1 MKKVINIIIIFFF
14 VAILATPIIAELI
27 PVFPEIVNTEN
38 RAMKSL
44 SDLNAI
50 SLDSFPREFDDY
62 YSDNFKARNYLLKL
76 NSKIRYQLFNI
87 PPYSG
92 KAFLGRQ
99 GWMYSIKDEMDLYLG
114 NNLFNEDT
122 LMRFI
127 EIINYRKHLLDS
139 INCKYYLVIIPIKA
153 SVYPEYIPF
162 SKRKTGQTTLTDQ
175 VVKSLNMSSDVQVID
190 LRDDL
195 IAHKHDHRVFHKTD
209 NHWNEY
215 GGYIA
220 YKAIMEV
227 IAKEIPA
234 LKPIDISNFK
244 VELVKTKGKNLTRM
258 MGIIDGEQEIEILC
272 RSKFTKTAQ
281 EGKKANYPIPAY
293 FPHKSRYEQ
302 VFVTNNIEKP
312 RLLANL
318 DSFGLTLVPFL
329 SEHFSKSVF
338 IFDGWK
344 HNLNEEILFK
354 EKPDVYIHL
363 ITESFLSNIPRK
375 KINPNR

>member
-1 MKKVINIIIIFFF
+1 
-14 VAILATPIIAELI
+14 
-27 PVFPEIVNTEN
+27 
-38 RAMKSL
+38 MKSL
-44 SDLNAI
+44 SDLYEI
-50 SLDSFPREFDDY
+50 SLDSFPGEFDDY

-114 NNLFNEDT
+114 NNHFNEDT

-153 SVYPEYIPF
+153 SVYPEYIPL

-195 IAHKHDHRVFHKTD
+195 IAHKHDHRVFNKID

-215 GGYIA
+215 GG
-220 YKAIMEV
+220 
-227 IAKEIPA
+227 
-234 LKPIDISNFK
+234 
-244 VELVKTKGKNLTRM
+244 
-258 MGIIDGEQEIEILC
+258 
-272 RSKFTKTAQ
+272 
-281 EGKKANYPIPAY
+281 
-293 FPHKSRYEQ
+293 
-302 VFVTNNIEKP
+302 
-312 RLLANL
+312 
-318 DSFGLTLVPFL
+318 
-329 SEHFSKSVF
+329 
-338 IFDGWK
+338 WK
-344 HNLNEEILFK
+344 
-354 EKPDVYIHL
+354 
-363 ITESFLSNIPRK
+363 
-375 KINPNR
+375 